1 VAIVLA
7 DAMLEKFGGDSL
19 ARCAAT
25 TTATSRRSG
34 RAGGRCARPMPRT
47 GRVKRHLVLVG
58 LPGSGKSTVGRIVA
72 EHLGAAFIDIDAVLI
87 RRMQMPIS
95 RIFGEF
101 GEQRFR
107 ELERE
112 AHEATLAGRAVGG
125 LARRRVGGAGG
136 RARVGAAALLRRILK
151 TLVTTAAT
159 RVAEGEMRPLL
170 DGENPLERMRTPV
183 HEREPFYRRAD
194 AEVRNDPP
202 RTAEQAADEVLKLA
216 RTAAGW

>member
-1 VAIVLA
+1 
-7 DAMLEKFGGDSL
+7 
-19 ARCAAT
+19 
-25 TTATSRRSG
+25 
-34 RAGGRCARPMPRT
+34 
-47 GRVKRHLVLVG
+47 VKRHLVLVG

-72 EHLGAAFIDIDAVLI
+72 EHLGAAFVDIDAVLI

-112 AHEATLAGRAVGG
+112 AMEATLADVPSVVSPGG
-125 LARRRVGGAGG
+125 GWAAQAGALEAARPRCYV
-136 RARVGAAALLRRILK
+136 VFLK

-170 DGENPLERMRTPV
+170 DGENPLERMRRLS

>member
-1 VAIVLA
+1 
-7 DAMLEKFGGDSL
+7 M
-19 ARCAAT
+19 
-25 TTATSRRSG
+25 
-34 RAGGRCARPMPRT
+34 
-47 GRVKRHLVLVG
+47 KRHLVLVG

-112 AHEATLAGRAVGG
+112 AMEATLADVPSVVTPGG
-125 LARRRVGGAGG
+125 GWAAQAGALESARPRCYV
-136 RARVGAAALLRRILK
+136 IFLK

-170 DGENPLERMRTPV
+170 DGENPLERMRRLS
-183 HEREPFYRRAD
+183 HEREPFYRRDD